1 MKKFFKRLIYGRD
14 INHIKPLSK
23 ETIDK
28 LVSQSSIFRKLAADA
43 NKKKSK

>member
-14 INHIKPLSK
+14 INQIKPLSK

-28 LVSQSSIFRKLAADA
+28 LVSMSSTFRNLAANA
-43 NKKKSK
+43 NKKKCK